1 MQARPLPP
9 QKYLHECFDYVPVT
23 GELHWRERPIS
34 HFHDNKVISK
44 HGRKRTAESHQR
56 AWNAAFAGKPFGHK
70 QPDGYLVGAL
80 NNLNYSAQR
89 IIFKWMTDREPI
101 QIDHRDRDKEN
112 NRWQNLRAA
121 TVAQNK
127 ANSGISARNQ
137 CGWKGVN
144 ARRGR
149 FCARIVIN
157 GKYKHLG
164 VFDTAEE
171 ANAAY
176 FKMAQATWGEFAS
189 AH

>member
-1 MQARPLPP
+1 MQARPLPS
-9 QKYLHECFDYVPVT
+9 QTYLHECFDYVPVT
-23 GELHWRERPIS
+23 GELHWRARPIS
-34 HFHDNKVISK
+34 HFHAT
-44 HGRKRTAESHQR
+44 RLRTAESYQR

-70 QPDGYLVGAL
+70 KSDGYLAGAI
-80 NNLNYSAQR
+80 NDRNYPAHR

-101 QIDHRDRDKEN
+101 QIDHRDRNKED
-112 NRWQNLRAA
+112 NRWQNLRGA

-127 ANSGISARNQ
+127 ANSGASARNQ

-149 FCARIVIN
+149 FCARIFIN
-157 GKYKHLG
+157 GKYRHLG

-189 AH
+189 GH